1 MSESNVA
8 KNTVFFISALVIQK
22 ILAFGFFIFIART
35 AGGYNTGDYVGALSF
50 ATLFSIFLDL
60 GLSQV
65 LIRET
70 AKNREEG
77 HNYLNNLLSLKMLL
91 SVFVYLM
98 IFISISVLGL
108 LGKSHPNTLMVL
120 IAGVVMIT
128 DSFAMSFQSIFRGYQ
143 NLFYESFIIVLS
155 KVLIIIVGVVGVKL
169 GFPPYIFIVAILA
182 GSVFGL
188 VLSWYF
194 LWKRHHFNFKFQL
207 NKEVLRPFFVMA
219 WPFAVL
225 GLFSNVYAQID
236 VVILS
241 VVQGSKAVGLYGVPS
256 RTLNALQFIP
266 MAFSAS
272 LYPAMSRYFVES
284 KDKLQNVFERG
295 FIYLAAI
302 CVPIAVGI
310 FLLAEPIIVTAYTS
324 EYQGSVLALKILAP
338 SLIFAFLTFPVGALL
353 NACDKQKINTINMG
367 IIMVINIVL
376 NLVLVPRFSFIGSA
390 WAWFITNVVWFV
402 LTIYW
407 VSKLIDYSKKLLLI
421 NFLKALFSAA
431 AMGLVVLC
439 FKDKIHIIINVG
451 LGAAVYVVMMFLVKG
466 FDMDEIK
473 ELVVSFKTPKL

>member
-22 ILAFGFFIFIART
+22 ILAFGFFIFIARI
-35 AGGYNTGDYVGALSF
+35 AGTYNTGDYVSALSF

-70 AKNREEG
+70 AKKKEEG
-77 HNYLNNLLSLKMLL
+77 QNYLNNLLSLKMLL

-98 IFISISVLGL
+98 IFVSISVLGL
-108 LGKSHPNTLMVL
+108 LGKNHPNTLMVL
-120 IAGVVMIT
+120 IAGVVMVT
-128 DSFAMSFQSIFRGYQ
+128 DSFVVSLQSTFRGYQ
-143 NLFYESFIIVLS
+143 NLFYESLIIVLS
-155 KVLIIIVGVVGVKL
+155 KILIIVAGVFGAYL

-182 GSVFGL
+182 GSVFSL
-188 VLSWYF
+188 ILSWYF
-194 LWKRHHFNFKFQL
+194 MRRRYHFHFKFQL

-219 WPFAVL
+219 WPFAIL
-225 GLFSNVYAQID
+225 GLFSNIYAQID

-241 VVQGSKAVGLYGVPS
+241 VMKGSEAVGIYGVPS

-284 KDKLQNVFERG
+284 KEKLQNVFERG

-302 CVPIAVGI
+302 CIPIAVGI
-310 FLLAEPIIVTAYTS
+310 FLLAGPIIITAYKI
-324 EYQGSVLALKILAP
+324 EYEASIPALKILAP

-376 NLVLVPRFSFIGSA
+376 NLILVPRFSFIGSA

-407 VSKLIDYSKKLLLI
+407 ASRLIDYSKKLLFV
-421 NFLKALFSAA
+421 NFIKAAVSAA
-431 AMGLVVLC
+431 LMGFVVLY
-439 FKDKIHIIINVG
+439 FKDKIYVIVNVG
-451 LGAAVYVVMMFLVKG
+451 LGGVVYLAAMFLVKG
-466 FDMDEIK
+466 FTVDEIK
-473 ELVVSFKTPKL
+473 ELVASLK